1 MDYGYGLW
9 ALVIINSAIFIVFAL
24 SFFRPGNRRDWKAMG
39 GFTAFVVA
47 LFTEMY
53 GFPLTIY
60 LLTGAF
66 GSRFESLTLTHNGG
80 HLWSE
85 LIGWQG
91 DPHMSPFHIASYLFI
106 GGGMWVIVAAWRVLW
121 ASARTDTLATTGP
134 YAQVRHPQYAGF
146 LAVMVGFL
154 LQWPT
159 LPTLVMFP
167 ILVGVYRRLAIAE
180 ERSVGEEFTGTWAA
194 YAARTPRFIPRR
206 RPARASAPTPPHAQ
220 PGGTRTARRDAHQG
234 LPVPVTVE
242 RSVSRNEAAEGA
254 QPQWPSHGFPTEW
267 CIGSE
272 TRPPASRLPSGPPS
286 A

>member
-9 ALVIINSAIFIVFAL
+9 ALVIINSSIFVVFAL

-60 LLTGAF
+60 LLTGAL

-85 LIGWQG
+85 LVGWNG
-91 DPHMSPFHIASYLFI
+91 DPHMSPFHLASYVFI
-106 GGGMWVIVAAWRVLW
+106 AGGMWAIVAAWRVLW
-121 ASARTDTLATTGP
+121 AAARSGTLATDGP
-134 YAQVRHPQYAGF
+134 YARVRHPQYAGF
-146 LAVMVGFL
+146 LAVMIGFL

-167 ILVGVYRRLAIAE
+167 ILVVVYRRLAASE
-180 ERSVGEEFTGTWAA
+180 ERSVREQFPEVWDA
-194 YAARTPRFIPRR
+194 YAATTPRFIPRR
-206 RPARASAPTPPHAQ
+206 
-220 PGGTRTARRDAHQG
+220 
-234 LPVPVTVE
+234 
-242 RSVSRNEAAEGA
+242 
-254 QPQWPSHGFPTEW
+254 
-267 CIGSE
+267 
-272 TRPPASRLPSGPPS
+272 LPSPPPS
-286 A
+286 SPRSDDSRHPDATRARTRAGR

>member
-39 GFTAFVVA
+39 GFTAFIVA

-60 LLTGAF
+60 LLTGAL
-66 GSRFESLTLTHNGG
+66 GTRFESLNLTHDGG

-85 LIGWQG
+85 LVGWQG
-91 DPHMSPFHIASYLFI
+91 DPHMSPFHLASYVFI
-106 GGGMWVIVAAWRVLW
+106 GGGMWVIVAAWRVLL
-121 ASARTDTLATTGP
+121 ASARTSTLATTGP
-134 YAQVRHPQYAGF
+134 YAWVRHPQYAGF

-167 ILVGVYRRLAIAE
+167 ILVGVYRRLATAE
-180 ERSVGEEFTGTWAA
+180 ERSVRAEFTATWDA
-194 YAARTPRFIPRR
+194 YAATTPRFLRLR
-206 RPARASAPTPPHAQ
+206 RPDQPAAPTPPRTGQ
-220 PGGTRTARRDAHQG
+220 PPRRPRAEPHVGT
-234 LPVPVTVE
+234 
-242 RSVSRNEAAEGA
+242 
-254 QPQWPSHGFPTEW
+254 
-267 CIGSE
+267 
-272 TRPPASRLPSGPPS
+272 
-286 A
+286 